1 MDYKKLALG
10 LTLTAAFGLIACG
23 DDDSSP
29 VAPSTEKTVSSSSV
43 GTAGDVTSSG
53 SQTAQNNSGN
63 VAVSSGGEMVAS
75 SSSFSMMDFDLGDM
89 GEECAK
95 EGEKK
100 DGKVMGMDTKLI
112 CQGGVWAADT
122 AAMREGLKCSPEG
135 STKDTTMMGMT
146 TTLVCKDG
154 QWGADYSCTT
164 EGATKEMD
172 FMGSKMTLVCKNGEW
187 TMDVGNIDLSDFGG
201 QGDGVITTGPVTE

>member
-1 MDYKKLALG
+1 
-10 LTLTAAFGLIACG
+10 
-23 DDDSSP
+23 
-29 VAPSTEKTVSSSSV
+29 
-43 GTAGDVTSSG
+43 
-53 SQTAQNNSGN
+53 
-63 VAVSSGGEMVAS
+63 
-75 SSSFSMMDFDLGDM
+75 
-89 GEECAK
+89 
-95 EGEKK
+95 
-100 DGKVMGMDTKLI
+100 
-112 CQGGVWAADT
+112 
-122 AAMREGLKCSPEG
+122 
-135 STKDTTMMGMT
+135 MMGMT